1 MIKKWG
7 SIFVIMVLIWSQLG
21 LVSAKAAD
29 GFTTS
34 LNVDDTLTITGWNG
48 VAPTGELEIPHTL
61 FHSGVEKTVTI
72 IGQQAFFLKELKSVK
87 IPSTI
92 KKIGQHAF
100 AHNSELTEIIFEPSS
115 ELEEI
120 GVAAFQSNA
129 LTTVTIPASVTKID
143 TGAFEQNK
151 LISVNFKPASNLIEI
166 GDNAFVNYSGGD
178 RNQLTTITIPSSV
191 QKIGD
196 YAFSNNKLKTVIFEQ
211 GSQLESIGT
220 TAFGSNELES
230 ISFPA
235 SIKVIK
241 NNAFQSNIL
250 KKIEFAAPANPP
262 ITVGASAFKFQNGI
276 IETLWYQNG
285 NELTPWDQ
293 LTVTTALTA
302 YSEPQT
308 LPSAPTN
315 VTAVAGNGE
324 ATVSFISTEDSASVV
339 TGDSANVITG
349 YKVKVYVNGQE
360 QSAFQ
365 VAGVQSPII
374 VAGLT
379 NGTTYTFKVVATSG
393 LVDSL
398 DSEVSNAVTPTAP
411 ASKPS
416 APTIH
421 SVSAIFGAAI
431 VNFYPPLSN
440 GGSAITGYKVKV
452 YEAGIE
458 KPALETTTTNITP
471 TIANTLTM
479 LVPNLTNG
487 QPYTFKVVATN
498 DAGDSEESAESNPPV
513 IPIAP
518 IFPPITPTIP
528 TAPTNVTAVAGNGQA
543 SVSFVV
549 PIHIGS
555 PILGYKVKVYETG
568 VEKPAL
574 QATGSMSPITVTGLT
589 NGTEYTFKVV
599 AWNSTGNSADSIES
613 NPVIP
618 NADAL
623 TDDQAVTQAELA
635 LEVGY
640 TTGDSAAHVT
650 KNLHLPTS
658 GLFETTISWSTNH
671 PLIIKSNGE
680 VIRPSGGD
688 SIVTLIATIT
698 KGNTIKTKT
707 FMITVKG
714 ISTNIAPPSTGE
726 GTSNNDNVTSNN
738 DNTNATTEQLV
749 VDVQDGDGHEVA
761 KTIVNR
767 TTNTDGTVQDRV
779 TLTVQSTTEALAKLQ
794 EQNSD
799 TMRIILPTDNRA
811 QQTDIVIPSTV
822 LTMLKEGQVQL
833 EIAAADA
840 KIAIPQSS
848 LQSFEEELYFRVVPV
863 KAQETQQQ
871 LEERA
876 KTEQAV
882 QQLTSTTVTLLGQPM
897 TIETNMQKRP
907 VTLTLPLPADIT
919 QEQLDSLVIYIEH
932 SDGTKEVVR
941 GQIVDFKESTK
952 GIQFE
957 VTKFSTFSI
966 LYVPQDKVVEQP
978 NIEQPVPTSVP
989 YIQGYTDG
997 TFRPNTPVTRAQ
1009 MASMLAR
1016 YLTNDDIPTVQA
1028 SFQDTTK
1035 HGAKDAIEYVKAQ
1048 GLFQGTTA
1056 TTFNPN
1062 GMITRAQMA
1071 AVVVRWLEEQG
1082 EELTV
1087 DTTLVFTD
1095 VNPTHWAAEAIAKVN
1110 ALGMMTGTSNT
1121 TFNPEGALTRAQA
1134 VKVLNQLF
1142 EREVQA
1148 GTQTPLFI
1156 DVTPAYWAFDEIQAA
1171 AQ

>member
-1 MIKKWG
+1 MIKKWS

-21 LVSAKAAD
+21 LVSAKAEEID
-29 GFTTS
+29 GFMVTDNPEYYGTWKIIGHASLNIPNLNIPSTLNGKTVTAIGENAFHSKGLQQVVIPSSIQKIDNGAFMYNGITS
-34 LNVDDTLTITGWNG
+34 LTFESGSQLTEIGIAAFNQASMFSATGLG
-48 VAPTGELEIPHTL
+48 ALEIPSRVKL
-61 FHSGVEKTVTI
+61 
-72 IGQQAFFLKELKSVK
+72 IGTEAFANNRLASLTFEPTANLLS
-87 IPSTI
+87 
-92 KKIGQHAF
+92 IGNHAF
-100 AHNSELTEIIFEPSS
+100 QNNNLGTIE
-115 ELEEI
+115 
-120 GVAAFQSNA
+120 
-129 LTTVTIPASVTKID
+129 IPASVHTIAES
-143 TGAFEQNK
+143 AFN
-151 LISVNFKPASNLIEI
+151 N
-166 GDNAFVNYSGGD
+166 
-178 RNQLTTITIPSSV
+178 NQLTSVTFASENSQLKTIGNFAFQNNQLENIIFPSSIIA
-191 QKIGD
+191 IGES
-196 YAFSNNKLKTVIFEQ
+196 AFYLND
-211 GSQLESIGT
+211 
-220 TAFGSNELES
+220 
-230 ISFPA
+230 
-235 SIKVIK
+235 
-241 NNAFQSNIL
+241 L
-250 KKIEFAAPANPP
+250 KKIEFQQPENLSVT
-262 ITVGASAFKFQNGI
+262 IGEGAFQFQNNMP
-276 IETLWYQNG
+276 ETYWYLNG
-285 NELTPWDQ
+285 NELTPWNQ
-293 LTVTTALTA
+293 LTVTTALKA

-308 LPSAPTN
+308 LPPAPTN

-360 QSAFQ
+360 QSVLQA
-365 VAGVQSPII
+365 AGVQSPII

-411 ASKPS
+411 VSKPS

-498 DAGDSEESAESNPPV
+498 YAGDSEESAESNPPV

-555 PILGYKVKVYETG
+555 PILGYKVKVYEEG

-688 SIVTLIATIT
+688 SIVTLIAMIT
-698 KGNTIKTKT
+698 KGNTMKTKT
-707 FMITVKG
+707 FMLTVKG
-714 ISTNIAPPSTGE
+714 MSTPTAPNVTPPSSDE
-726 GTSNNDNVTSNN
+726 GASNNDSVNG
-738 DNTNATTEQLV
+738 TNATTEQLV

-811 QQTDIVIPSTV
+811 QQTDIVVPSTV

-833 EIAAADA
+833 EIVAADA

-848 LQSFEEELYFRVVPV
+848 LQSFEQELYFRVIPV
-863 KAQETQQQ
+863 KAADTKQQ

-897 TIETNMQKRP
+897 TIETNMQNRP
-907 VTLTLPLPADIT
+907 VTLTLPLPNNVI
-919 QEQLDSLVIYIEH
+919 QEQLDNLAIYIEH
-932 SDGTKEVVR
+932 SDGTREVVR
-941 GQIVDFKESTK
+941 GQIVPFKEGVQ

-966 LYVPQDKVVEQP
+966 LYAPVEKEE
-978 NIEQPVPTSVP
+978 IAVEKLTVTP
-989 YIQGYTDG
+989 YIQGYVDG
-997 TFRPNTPVTRAQ
+997 TFRPNAPVTRAQ

-1062 GMITRAQMA
+1062 GTITRAQMA
-1071 AVVVRWLEEQG
+1071 AVVVRWIEQQDGELELEVS
-1082 EELTV
+1082 LP
-1087 DTTLVFTD
+1087 FTD
-1095 VNPTHWAAEAIAKVN
+1095 VNPTHWAAEAITKVN
-1110 ALGMMTGTSNT
+1110 TLGIMTGTSAT
-1121 TFNPEGALTRAQA
+1121 SFNPEGALTRAQA

-1148 GTQTPLFI
+1148 GTQTPLFT
-1156 DVTPAYWAFDEIQAA
+1156 DVTPAHWAFDEIQAA